1 MSKISFSTNEL
12 GCPSTHRPI
21 HFPVTGSFFNVEIG
35 PPTTLSFLR
44 HSSGCWAGNQPFS
57 TQPILALMDMGGNIV
72 VGDSTSRVTAHVTPS
87 LAHSSRVV
95 VYTIN
100 DAIPVI
106 VLVQA
111 EDGIRDEERL
121 SYGPGDIIQIDV
133 QFTQEVTLFQTNG
146 GISTPQIALNIVGSE
161 TVYGELL
168 PQFHDMSFTRTLSF
182 WYEVKSGHSQNE
194 LEYLSIDA
202 FVSNSYAIEDAFG
215 RSADLT
221 LPAIGSNSSLSAS
234 KSISIS
240 DDRPIIERIS
250 IDLPAGEYGAGDE
263 ANFIVTFDRHVAV
276 TGIPGLPLN
285 VQSSIAVLEILSS
298 ENELLS
304 ESYFNLLYKGE
315 RSRRIPSNSSAM
327 EIEDAIES
335 LQSFRGDACVSR
347 SHSQSQNGFRWA
359 IRFMGASDSITN
371 MRVDDSGLTGVGV
384 SIITSILTMNSALI
398 DWNADDGDITM
409 CTTRTASYVDGS
421 GNKSLRFTFGVLPGD
436 DIEKLDISRIVG
448 AQLMYSNSEDSVFL
462 RTNSLRKASIQ
473 ADPKLGSISVEK
485 HITINTAPPVV
496 TSIIPQESSTPNGI
510 YAVGDTLFFEV
521 SFDKPVKV
529 SWMFAI
535 SLVSLLSAN
544 LMILHRI
551 VGRQRLGT
559 YIERTSWHCKVQKW
573 IGDGNTCTTIH
584 SRGG

>member
-1 MSKISFSTNEL
+1 
-12 GCPSTHRPI
+12 
-21 HFPVTGSFFNVEIG
+21 
-35 PPTTLSFLR
+35 
-44 HSSGCWAGNQPFS
+44 
-57 TQPILALMDMGGNIV
+57 
-72 VGDSTSRVTAHVTPS
+72 
-87 LAHSSRVV
+87 
-95 VYTIN
+95 
-100 DAIPVI
+100 
-106 VLVQA
+106 
-111 EDGIRDEERL
+111 
-121 SYGPGDIIQIDV
+121 
-133 QFTQEVTLFQTNG
+133 
-146 GISTPQIALNIVGSE
+146 
-161 TVYGELL
+161 
-168 PQFHDMSFTRTLSF
+168 
-182 WYEVKSGHSQNE
+182 
-194 LEYLSIDA
+194 
-202 FVSNSYAIEDAFG
+202 
-215 RSADLT
+215 
-221 LPAIGSNSSLSAS
+221 
-234 KSISIS
+234 
-240 DDRPIIERIS
+240 
-250 IDLPAGEYGAGDE
+250 
-263 ANFIVTFDRHVAV
+263 
-276 TGIPGLPLN
+276 
-285 VQSSIAVLEILSS
+285 
-298 ENELLS
+298 
-304 ESYFNLLYKGE
+304 
-315 RSRRIPSNSSAM
+315 
-327 EIEDAIES
+327 
-335 LQSFRGDACVSR
+335 
-347 SHSQSQNGFRWA
+347 
-359 IRFMGASDSITN
+359 MGASDSITN
-371 MRVDDSGLTGVGV
+371 MRVDDSGLTGEGV